1 MADKARR
8 SERNPYAD
16 FLRSFSLLVV
26 ILWHWCFTILVW
38 GDQGPYATSPLGFT
52 SGLWIV
58 TWLLQVLPLFFYIGA
73 YVHLK
78 SWERAAARGERI
90 WHFAL
95 RQARS
100 LAIPSAALLVT
111 WVILGIIV
119 GVVFDLNWMGQ
130 AVLMVLSP
138 LWFVGTYL
146 LFVCLMPITLW
157 LHRRY
162 DVLVLVVLAGL
173 AVIVDILRFRYQ
185 VPGIEWV
192 NMLFVWGFAFQLG
205 YFYGRISG
213 VDTAPRFSDGRI
225 NWAYQSARSRQL
237 AKVMAL
243 SGLFGLIGLVFSGL
257 FPGSMVGVPG
267 EDSNMAPPTVCIVA
281 LMVFQAG
288 VAELLRPSV
297 LHALGK
303 GGAFAR
309 ATTVFTRFALPLFLF
324 HTTGMALSRGV
335 EWTIFGPQTEA
346 VEPTL
351 MWWLLRPVSV
361 IGPLLATLPV
371 IYLFGRRWQN
381 QPVKVKS
388 RHPVQD
394 LDVGDGGDGGDGA
407 VRTRRPETHR
417 GGRSAVP
424 RDQLRSSVRDDLVG
438 DGGDAPPPRPGEP
451 ARRR

>member
-8 SERNPYAD
+8 AERNPYAD

-52 SGLWIV
+52 SGLWIA

-95 RQARS
+95 RQAKS

-185 VPGIEWV
+185 VPGVEWV
-192 NMLFVWGFAFQLG
+192 NMIFVWGFAFQLG

-281 LMVFQAG
+281 L
-288 VAELLRPSV
+288 
-297 LHALGK
+297 
-303 GGAFAR
+303 
-309 ATTVFTRFALPLFLF
+309 
-324 HTTGMALSRGV
+324 
-335 EWTIFGPQTEA
+335 TIFQ
-346 VEPTL
+346 V
-351 MWWLLRPVSV
+351 
-361 IGPLLATLPV
+361 
-371 IYLFGRRWQN
+371 GRR
-381 QPVKVKS
+381 
-388 RHPVQD
+388 RAD
-394 LDVGDGGDGGDGA
+394 
-407 VRTRRPETHR
+407 
-417 GGRSAVP
+417 
-424 RDQLRSSVRDDLVG
+424 
-438 DGGDAPPPRPGEP
+438 P
-451 ARRR
+451 ARRAACARPGRSVRPSDHGVHPVRAAAVPVPHHRHGAVPWRRVVDLRHPGRIGGPDRDVVAAAAGGDHRPTAGHPAGDLPVRTALGDADRRSAPADPADRRR

>member
-1 MADKARR
+1 MEWGKELAMADTARR

-95 RQARS
+95 RQAKS

-111 WVILGIIV
+111 WVVLGIIV

-192 NMLFVWGFAFQLG
+192 NMVFVWGFAFQLG

-225 NWAYQSARSRQL
+225 DWAYQSARSRQL

-281 LMVFQAG
+281 LTIFQVG
-288 VAELLRPSV
+288 VAELIRPAV
-297 LHALGK
+297 LHALGR
-303 GGAFAR
+303 GGLFAR

-335 EWTIFGPQTEA
+335 EWSIFGTQAESA
-346 VEPTL
+346 APTVT
-351 MWWLLRPVSV
+351 WWLLRPVAI

-371 IYLFGRRWQN
+371 IYLFGRRWKTQTVA
-381 QPVKVKS
+381 PPPRVL
-388 RHPVQD
+388 PIID
-394 LDVGDGGDGGDGA
+394 DEVGDGGEGPMII
-407 VRTRRPETHR
+407 RTEHDPLERRHLLGFR
-417 GGRSAVP
+417 RAKA
-424 RDQLRSSVRDDLVG
+424 
-438 DGGDAPPPRPGEP
+438 DAPPSSG
-451 ARRR
+451 